1 MGYVCVYLSAADE
14 MKRRERGVTL
24 KVTAVSFCSFSLSL
38 CALRGWTDGRM
49 DGGHGHHQRE
59 VKLGVEIN
67 WSTKNKSRSVQGN
80 TSHNATPGATEKMSP
95 GVWGGSGAQETITQP
110 IRK

>member
-1 MGYVCVYLSAADE
+1 M
-14 MKRRERGVTL
+14 TL
-24 KVTAVSFCSFSLSL
+24 KVTAVSFCSFFSLPL
-38 CALRGWTDGRM
+38 CPAWMDGWTDGRM
-49 DGGHGHHQRE
+49 DGGHGHQRE